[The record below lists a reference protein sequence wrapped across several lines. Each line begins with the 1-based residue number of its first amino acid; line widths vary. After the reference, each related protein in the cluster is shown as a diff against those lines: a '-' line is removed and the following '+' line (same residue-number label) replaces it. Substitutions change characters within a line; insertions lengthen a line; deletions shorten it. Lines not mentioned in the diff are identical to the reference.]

1 MVEWF
6 LDKDNREL
14 LTWLGG
20 GAVTVIG
27 GGWTWYNAQKDT
39 SSTPPTPPQSA
50 TASHSGIA
58 FNISGDGHHT
68 VNITQTADHT
78 EVLAMLTQLIA
89 KEHTHDTHQQLQR
102 ENQQL
107 KEQMEQLSQQL
118 ARATANHN
126 ADAIQA
132 VEGLN
137 HGNLT
142 PTAEYLRAIAQKA
155 RSEGVQKNAQAAQAM
170 RQLASISTTTE
181 ALNALQRAC
190 DYEPDNAL
198 NWNLL
203 GDMHLQA
210 GNVARAEQAYRT
222 MLRLAQTAT
231 HSHPKD
237 LDAQR
242 DLSVSYNKI
251 GNIQK
256 AQGNLTGA
264 LASYRA
270 DHAIAQTLAQKD
282 KENSQAQRD
291 LSVSY
296 SNIGDIQQAQGD
308 VSGALGYFYQALA
321 IVERLTQLDESN
333 VQWQQDVAEYLL
345 DISNTKRA
353 QGDQHEAK
361 TSLKRAE
368 AILDKLVREGKLS
381 ANRKI
386 WEQDLRTKLEKAQS
400 Y

>member
-1 MVEWF
+1 MKNTSPLITLSLLSLLACAVLANGTSQTVSASKGGSAFAINGNNNTIDLSPQALKQLTKENSKI
-6 LDKDNREL
+6 LAL
-14 LTWLGG
+14 LTTL
-20 GAVTVIG
+20 
-27 GGWTWYNAQKDT
+27 NAKQQHP
-39 SSTPPTPPQSA
+39 SERENP
-50 TASHSGIA
+50 
-58 FNISGDGHHT
+58 
-68 VNITQTADHT
+68 
-78 EVLAMLTQLIA
+78 LI
-89 KEHTHDTHQQLQR
+89 Q

-107 KEQMEQLSQQL
+107 KTQREQLAQENQQLKAQREQLAQQL
-118 ARATANHN
+118 ALATANLN
-126 ADAIQA
+126 PAATQA
-132 VEGLN
+132 VQGLE
-137 HGNLT
+137 HGNLQ
-142 PTAEYLRAIAQKA
+142 PTAKYLRAIAQKA

-181 ALNALQRAC
+181 ALDALQSAC
-190 DYEPDNAL
+190 DYEPNNAL
-198 NWNLL
+198 NWSLL

-210 GNVARAEQAYRT
+210 GNIARAEQAYRT
-222 MLRLAQTAT
+222 MLQLTQTAT
-231 HSHPKD
+231 HADPKD

-251 GNIQK
+251 GDIQK
-256 AQGNLTGA
+256 AQGDLTWA

-270 DHAIAQTLAQKD
+270 GLAIAQTLAQKD

-296 SNIGDIQQAQGD
+296 ERIGDIQQAQGD
-308 VSGALGYFYQALA
+308 LSGALDYFYQGLA
-321 IVERLTQLDESN
+321 IMERLTKLDESH

-386 WEQDLRTKLEKAQS
+386 WDQDLRTKLEKAQS